1 MHIII
6 DLDDVLIKSSY
17 VDATGKRCFCWTK
30 NLKQDLGITADVI
43 SLLSNNWD
51 DVIIGKVSLCEHVEK
66 TLGLTIDN
74 VSSNDFI
81 KYWTEYKVE
90 LNEDMANWVADMHTK
105 GHRFYIATNQENIRT
120 QRIIEQHSQF
130 FGLFDKVFTSADLGV
145 QKNDALFYIKVLD
158 ILNIK
163 ATEACCIDDSQQNI
177 DASVAAGIR
186 SIRYTSEETFN
197 ISL

>member
-17 VDATGKRCFCWTK
+17 IDTTGKRCFFWTR
-30 NLKQDLGITADVI
+30 NLKQDLGVTVDVI

-51 DVIIGKVSLCEHVEK
+51 NVIIGKVSLYEHVEK
-66 TLGLTIDN
+66 TLGGKIGN

-90 LNEDMANWVADMHTK
+90 LNENLVSWVTDMHAK
-105 GHRFYIATNQENIRT
+105 GHRFYIATNQENVRT
-120 QRIIEQHSQF
+120 QRIIEQNPQF
-130 FGLFDKVFTSADLGV
+130 FGLFDRVFTSADFGV
-145 QKNDALFYIKVLD
+145 QKDEALFYIKMLD
-158 ILNIK
+158 ILGIK
-163 ATEACCIDDSQQNI
+163 ASEAWCIDDSQKNI

-186 SIRYTSEETFN
+186 SIRYTSEEILN
-197 ISL
+197 ITL